1 MRRVARWCVTHR
13 LAVIAAWIVVVIGTV
28 FIQSST
34 GSNYSSG
41 NSLSGTQSATAQ
53 NLLKQASPAAAGDS
67 EQIVFAT
74 HGGSV
79 TAPATRAQIQP
90 MLAKVA
96 QLPNVAG
103 VTSPYSPAG
112 SKQISRDG
120 TVAFATVQF
129 TKDANAI
136 SSSQA
141 TSFVNTARAP
151 NGKSLQVDVLGQIAS
166 STNAASQS
174 STMIGVAAALLVLLV
189 VFG

>member
-13 LAVIAAWIVVVIGTV
+13 LAVLAAWIVVLAGTV

-41 NSLSGTQSATAQ
+41 FKLSGTQSAIAQ
-53 NLLKQASPAAAGDS
+53 NLLQKASPAAAGDS

-90 MLAKVA
+90 MLATVA
-96 QLPNVAG
+96 RLPNVAS
-103 VTSPYSPAG
+103 VTAPYGPSG
-112 SKQISRDG
+112 SKQISRNRS
-120 TVAFATVQF
+120 VAFATVEF

-141 TSFVNTARAP
+141 MTFVNTAR
-151 NGKSLQVDVLGQIAS
+151 
-166 STNAASQS
+166 
-174 STMIGVAAALLVLLV
+174 
-189 VFG
+189 